1 MTITS
6 AYPDIKL
13 YVAGIWRAAG
23 DGRTADITNPATQE
37 VISQL
42 PIATTADLDEALASA
57 KVGFEVWRNTD
68 PVKRSVIL
76 HKAADIIRKRSEAIA
91 AVLTLE
97 QGKPL
102 KDSVGE
108 VMKAAEL
115 IEWGAHEGRR
125 TYGRVIPSSGKLRL
139 FTVQEP
145 VGPVAAFSPWNF
157 PAISPTRKLA
167 GALSAGCSCI
177 LKASEEVPGTAVE
190 IVRAFVEAGV
200 PAGVI
205 NVVFGDPAHI
215 SEHLLSSP
223 IIRKLTLTGSVPVGK
238 HLASHAAKNMKLST
252 MELGGHSPVIVFDDV
267 DVERVSLVTARAKF
281 RNAGQICTAPTRFL
295 VQKPIFD
302 RFVNLFAEVSRSLVV
317 GDGFDERTEMGPV
330 LNERRL
336 RAMEEFVADA
346 VAKGSRLVS
355 GGTRIGS
362 RGSFFQPTVLV
373 DVPLSAR
380 LMNEE
385 PFGPIAIIN
394 KFDDTVDAINE
405 ANRLPYGL
413 ATYAFTNSMARSAAI
428 CRSVES
434 GMIAVN
440 GVTVSFPEAPFGGI
454 KDSGYGREGGLEG
467 IETYMTKK
475 LIAEECAM

>member
-1 MTITS
+1 MTTNS

-13 YVAGIWRAAG
+13 YVAGIWRDAG
-23 DGRTADITNPATQE
+23 GGRTADIRNPATHE
-37 VISQL
+37 VIGQL

-57 KVGFEVWRNTD
+57 QAGFDAWRNID
-68 PVKRSVIL
+68 SAKRSVIL
-76 HKAADIIRKRSEAIA
+76 HKAAEIVRKRSAAIA

-97 QGKPL
+97 QGKPF
-102 KDSVGE
+102 KEAVGE
-108 VMKAAEL
+108 VMKAADL

-139 FTVQEP
+139 FTMQEP

-190 IVRAFVEAGV
+190 IVRAFIEAGV

-215 SEHLLSSP
+215 SEHLLASP
-223 IIRKLTLTGSVPVGK
+223 VIRKLTFTGSVPVGK
-238 HLASHAAKNMKLST
+238 HLASLAARNMKLST

-267 DVERVSLVTARAKF
+267 DVERVSSATARAKF
-281 RNAGQICTAPTRFL
+281 RNAGQVCTAPTRFL
-295 VQKPIFD
+295 VQEPIFD
-302 RFVNLFAEVSRSLVV
+302 HFVNLFAEVSRSLVV
-317 GDGFDERTEMGPV
+317 GDGFEERTEMGPL

-336 RAMEEFVADA
+336 AAMEEFVADA
-346 VAKGSRLVS
+346 VAQGSRLVS
-355 GGTRIGS
+355 GGSRIGKK
-362 RGSFFQPTVLV
+362 GSFFQPTVLV

-394 KFDDTVDAINE
+394 RFDDTEGAIKE

-413 ATYAFTNSMARSAAI
+413 AAYTFTNSMARSAAI
-428 CRSVES
+428 SRSVAA

-440 GVTVSFPEAPFGGI
+440 SLTVSFAEAPFGGI
-454 KDSGYGREGGLEG
+454 RDSGYGREGGLEG

-475 LIAEECAM
+475 LIVEESSI